1 MWDYPP
7 HHGDNRRGSKMD
19 EKIMKELEDF
29 NNLLL
34 QNIEFAE
41 QTKMYALEKMKQ
53 SVTANLV
60 LYETAYKAELEQ
72 FDQRKLVSLLSRVL
86 TKEVTLEEAIEL
98 LKQEIE
104 KGVEDLLSAQP
115 WAHNCTYALT
125 NVSHMWRAEQ
135 EQKHLAVLASALK
148 ILDPSAHGTL
158 SAKAWFRGLGFAYE
172 AKQ

>member
-7 HHGDNRRGSKMD
+7 HHGDNRRSSKMS
-19 EKIMKELEDF
+19 EKTMKELGDF
-29 NNLLL
+29 NNMLL

-41 QTKMYALEKMKQ
+41 QTKMYALEEMKR
-53 SVTANLV
+53 SVTTNMAQ
-60 LYETAYKAELEQ
+60 YERAYKAELEQ

-125 NVSHMWRAEQ
+125 NVTHLWQAEQ
-135 EQKHLAVLASALK
+135 QQKHLAVLASALK

-158 SAKAWFRGLGFAYE
+158 SAKAWFRGLGFAYG